1 MLPMAWLS
9 VGVLRGAPTWRGYQ
23 DSGEPLSER
32 CVCLGN
38 PPGREL
44 ADGRCVPVTGLLRA

>member
-23 DSGEPLSER
+23 DSGEQSER